1 MTQLVWI
8 IPLLPFIGF
17 IIALLLR
24 KRFGA
29 FSAKLSTIILG
40 ICILLS
46 FYSVYLVYTR
56 GSFSAEVTW
65 YITGR
70 FSLSM
75 GMLADG
81 LSTMMLVVVSIVSF
95 VVHLYSIG
103 YMHGDSRFSLFFT
116 FLQLFS
122 ASMLGLVLANNYLQM
137 YIFWELVGLC
147 SYLLI
152 GFWYEKQS
160 ASDAAKKAFLTTRIG
175 DVGMM
180 IGMLLLFF
188 STGTFVF
195 GDIFTMAESGM
206 IPATI
211 ITASTLLLFCGAIG
225 KSAQFPLHV
234 WLPDAMEGPTPVS
247 ALIHAATMVAAG
259 VYLVGRSF
267 PLFSL
272 STQTM
277 IVVASIGLFTALFA
291 ASIAVVQTDIK
302 RILAYSTISQLGYMI
317 FALGLGAYVAGLFH
331 LMTHAFFKALLFL
344 GAGSVIH
351 STGTQEITEMG
362 GLAKKMKATTWTF
375 VAGALSLSGFP
386 LLAGFWSKDEILGF
400 AFDAGGYVQISV
412 LNYTFNTSRYV
423 FFIIGAF
430 TAFLTAFYMFRL
442 VFTVFGGKQSHAA
455 EHAHESPK
463 TMTVPLA
470 ILAVLAIAAGYI
482 GAPFISGRYSFG
494 EFISNGMHFEHV
506 EFNFIPMIISII
518 VALTG
523 ILLAYLMYGR
533 RSVPTDWFY
542 RYVKGFY
549 RVLRNKYYIDEF
561 YSVSV
566 IRPGIRFAYMIN
578 WFDRY
583 IIDGFVNLVARVTVI
598 VSKGVHFFD
607 LGFIDGIVNWT
618 ARETYNSGQRLRQL
632 QTGNISGY
640 AIVMFGV
647 LAVYII
653 YLIIRASF

>member
-65 YITGR
+65 NITGR

-195 GDIFTMAESGM
+195 GDIFTMAESGAC
-206 IPATI
+206 P
-211 ITASTLLLFCGAIG
+211 
-225 KSAQFPLHV
+225 
-234 WLPDAMEGPTPVS
+234 
-247 ALIHAATMVAAG
+247 
-259 VYLVGRSF
+259 
-267 PLFSL
+267 
-272 STQTM
+272 
-277 IVVASIGLFTALFA
+277 
-291 ASIAVVQTDIK
+291 
-302 RILAYSTISQLGYMI
+302 
-317 FALGLGAYVAGLFH
+317 
-331 LMTHAFFKALLFL
+331 
-344 GAGSVIH
+344 
-351 STGTQEITEMG
+351 
-362 GLAKKMKATTWTF
+362 
-375 VAGALSLSGFP
+375 
-386 LLAGFWSKDEILGF
+386 
-400 AFDAGGYVQISV
+400 
-412 LNYTFNTSRYV
+412 
-423 FFIIGAF
+423 
-430 TAFLTAFYMFRL
+430 
-442 VFTVFGGKQSHAA
+442 
-455 EHAHESPK
+455 
-463 TMTVPLA
+463 
-470 ILAVLAIAAGYI
+470 
-482 GAPFISGRYSFG
+482 
-494 EFISNGMHFEHV
+494 
-506 EFNFIPMIISII
+506 
-518 VALTG
+518 
-523 ILLAYLMYGR
+523 
-533 RSVPTDWFY
+533 
-542 RYVKGFY
+542 
-549 RVLRNKYYIDEF
+549 
-561 YSVSV
+561 
-566 IRPGIRFAYMIN
+566 
-578 WFDRY
+578 
-583 IIDGFVNLVARVTVI
+583 
-598 VSKGVHFFD
+598 
-607 LGFIDGIVNWT
+607 
-618 ARETYNSGQRLRQL
+618 
-632 QTGNISGY
+632 
-640 AIVMFGV
+640 
-647 LAVYII
+647 
-653 YLIIRASF
+653 

>member
-1 MTQLVWI
+1 LTQLVWI

-17 IIALLLR
+17 VIALVLR
-24 KRFGA
+24 KKFGD

-65 YITGR
+65 YITGK

-116 FLQLFS
+116 YLQLFS
-122 ASMLGLVLANNYLQM
+122 ASMFGLVLANNYLQM

-195 GDIFTMAESGM
+195 GDIFAMAENGM
-206 IPATI
+206 IPAAI

-351 STGTQEITEMG
+351 ATGTQEITEMG
-362 GLAKKMKATTWTF
+362 GLAGKMKTTTWTF
-375 VAGALSLSGFP
+375 IVGALSLSGFP

-400 AFDAGGYVQISV
+400 AFDSGGYVQISV
-412 LNYTFNTSRYV
+412 LNNTFNTSRYV

-442 VFTVFGGKQSHAA
+442 VFTVFGGKQARAA

-463 TMTVPLA
+463 TMTVPLT
-470 ILAVLAIAAGYI
+470 ILAVLAIVAGYI

-506 EFNFIPMIISII
+506 EFNFIPMIISIV

-542 RYVKGFY
+542 KHVKGFY
-549 RVLRNKYYIDEF
+549 RVLRNKYYMDEF
-561 YSVSV
+561 YSASV
-566 IRPGIRFAYMIN
+566 IRPGIKFAHIVN
-578 WFDRY
+578 WFDKY
-583 IIDGFVNLVARVTVI
+583 IIDGFVNLVGKVTVI
-598 VSKGVHFFD
+598 VSKGIHFFD

-632 QTGNISGY
+632 QTGNISSY

-647 LAVYII
+647 LAVYVI